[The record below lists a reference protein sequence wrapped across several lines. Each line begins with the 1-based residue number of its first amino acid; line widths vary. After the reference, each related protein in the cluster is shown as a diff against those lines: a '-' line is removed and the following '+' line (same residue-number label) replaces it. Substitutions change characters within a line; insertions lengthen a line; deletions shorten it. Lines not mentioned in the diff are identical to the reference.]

1 MAVDRSFH
9 LQGNEHAVL
18 LIHGLASS
26 PLEVRY
32 LATALN
38 RSGFTVSVPALPL
51 YGFVPEGESCGTWEE
66 WLEEIRTRYL
76 DLESKFETVCV
87 GGLSMGA
94 TLSLALAAQ
103 QSSITA
109 VALLSLTLAYDG
121 WAVPWYR
128 ALFKAAYYT
137 PLRNIY
143 RFHESEPYGLK
154 NVQLRKKVAQA
165 MSTTAFSDIGPST
178 LSMEQLFQ
186 ASRLADYVV
195 SATAN
200 VRSDLL
206 VIHAVDDETASPK
219 SAEFALAKA
228 GSQHKRKIFLD
239 NSYHIITLD
248 NERDIVARETALFFQ
263 ESVRRK
269 LATGFTQGP
278 QVVSEQLARAK
289 RLAELDG

>member
-9 LQGNEHAVL
+9 LKGNEHAVL

-38 RSGFTVSVPALPL
+38 RAGFTVSVPALPH
-51 YGFVPEGESCGTWEE
+51 YGFVQEGESCGTWQD
-66 WLEEIRTRYL
+66 WLEEVRLRYF
-76 DLESKFETVCV
+76 DLESKYQTVCV

-94 TLSLALAAQ
+94 TLSLALATQ
-103 QSSITA
+103 ERSITA

-137 PLRNIY
+137 PLRNVY
-143 RFHESEPYGLK
+143 RFHEGEPYGLK

-186 ASRLADYVV
+186 SSKLVDYVV
-195 SATAN
+195 SATPNAKA
-200 VRSDLL
+200 DLL

-219 SAEFALAKA
+219 SAEFAIDKA

-248 NERDIVARETALFFQ
+248 NERDMVARETALFFQ
-263 ESVRRK
+263 ESVRRR
-269 LATGFTQGP
+269 LATGLTQGP
-278 QVVSEQLARAK
+278 QVVNEQLARAK

>member
-1 MAVDRSFH
+1 M
-9 LQGNEHAVL
+9 L

-38 RSGFTVSVPALPL
+38 RAGFSVFAPQLPH
-51 YGFVPEGESCGTWEE
+51 YGAVQDGERCGTWQE
-66 WLEEIRTRYL
+66 WLEDIRTRYFT
-76 DLESKFETVCV
+76 LEEQFDTVCV

-94 TLSLALAAQ
+94 TLSLALATQ
-103 QSSITA
+103 ERSITA

-128 ALFKAAYYT
+128 WLFNVGYYT

-143 RFHESEPYGLK
+143 RFHEGEPYGLK
-154 NVQLRKKVAQA
+154 NLQLRKKVAQA
-165 MSTTAFSDIGPST
+165 MSTTAFSEIGPST

-186 ASRLADYVV
+186 ARQLARYVE
-195 SATAN
+195 SATHNA
-200 VRSDLL
+200 VSDLL

-219 SAEFALAKA
+219 SAEFALEKA
-228 GSQHKRKIFLD
+228 ASPHKRKIFLD

-263 ESVRRK
+263 ESVRRR
-269 LATGFTQGP
+269 LATGLTIGP
-278 QVVSEQLARAK
+278 QVVNEQVARAK